1 MVATNFWTSPNKDPK
16 RAYRFIVDL
25 ASGAGVT
32 GFVNGAT
39 WYASKADKPKF
50 SVTETAHKYINHTFH
65 YPGRVEW
72 ENVTITL
79 VDPTEPS
86 AAAATAE
93 ILEKSGYQIPGSA
106 AAAESTTT
114 INKSDATNALGNVT
128 ITQIGEN
135 PTDELEKWT
144 LRNAWIQQANFSQL
158 DYESDELSTIELVIR
173 YDWAELQTVSGQST
187 DNFFTKV

>member
-25 ASGAGVT
+25 ASGEGVT

-106 AAAESTTT
+106 AAAEATTT

-187 DNFFTKV
+187 DNFFRKV

>member
-1 MVATNFWTSPNKDPK
+1 MAATNFWTSPNKDPK

-50 SVTETAHKYINHTFH
+50 TVTETPHKYINHTFH

-86 AAAATAE
+86 AAAAVAE

-106 AAAESTTT
+106 TAAESTTT
-114 INKSDATNALGNVT
+114 INKAAATNALGNVT

-158 DYESDELSTIELVIR
+158 DYDSDDLSTIELVLR
-173 YDWAELQTVSGQST
+173 YDWAELQTVAGPAT
-187 DNFFTKV
+187 DNFFKKV